1 MKNRF
6 GLSQG
11 DVLQNDDIMKAF
23 GCSGQGGMRKS
34 NSTNTLVLIS
44 DETKGL
50 YEDKWYKDEFH
61 YTGMGKNGDQSLE
74 FMQNKTLALS
84 NENKVEIHLFE
95 VFEKKRYTY
104 IGQVYLIGEPYL
116 SIQQGEDGIDRTVW
130 IFKLKLVSG
139 YGLPN
144 IEKDVFE
151 RNSKMKVRKIKKL
164 KAEEIIDKAKKV
176 KGKAGSVNV
185 ISQIHSR
192 NQIIIEYTKMR
203 AKGFCE
209 LCKEK
214 APFMNLNN
222 EPYLEVHHIIW
233 LSKGGNDDI
242 DNTVAL
248 CPNCHKKM
256 HILNLD
262 KDIECL
268 SDLNKHI
275 VNIPGC
281 KGRY

>member
-23 GCSGQGGMRKS
+23 ACSGQGCMRKS

-50 YEDKWYKDEFH
+50 YEDKWYKNEFH
-61 YTGMGKNGDQSLE
+61 YTGMGKNGDQSLD

-84 NENKVEIHLFE
+84 NENTVEIHLFE

-104 IGQVYLIGEPYL
+104 IGQVYLIGEPYQ

-130 IFKLKLVSG
+130 IFKLKLISD

-144 IEKDVFE
+144 IEKGVFE
-151 RNSKMKVRKIKKL
+151 RNSDMKVRKIKKL

-176 KGKAGSVNV
+176 KGKAGAVNV
-185 ISQIHSR
+185 ISQTHSR
-192 NQIIIEYTKMR
+192 NQIIIGYTKMR

-214 APFMNLNN
+214 APFINLNN

-256 HILNLD
+256 HILNID
-262 KDIECL
+262 KDVEHL
-268 SDLNKHI
+268 SNLNKYIIHT
-275 VNIPGC
+275 
-281 KGRY
+281 